1 MGRNDLRLDV
11 AVDALELV
19 AEIVLHGT
27 QLSVTEEMRTVLPI
41 VLTSVELGDQN
52 KDASKIQVTI
62 LRGLV
67 RVSLCHR
74 PARNG
79 PYGPVPGHS
88 RRRRDLTGQ
97 QAEFMRKHLKHSTV
111 WISVIPSSIVNRR
124 PANSLRLPSLIVGM
138 QQP

>member
-52 KDASKIQVTI
+52 KDASKI
-62 LRGLV
+62 
-67 RVSLCHR
+67 
-74 PARNG
+74 
-79 PYGPVPGHS
+79 
-88 RRRRDLTGQ
+88 
-97 QAEFMRKHLKHSTV
+97 
-111 WISVIPSSIVNRR
+111 
-124 PANSLRLPSLIVGM
+124 
-138 QQP
+138 